1 MLGGTAVGASGALQP
16 NSVTTSS
23 YSNDRPAATGLD
35 VEFASD
41 PASGG
46 FFQADYKK

>member
-1 MLGGTAVGASGALQP
+1 MLGGTAVSASGALQA
-16 NSVTTSS
+16 NSASNPS
-23 YSNDRPAATGLD
+23 YSNERGITTGLD

>member
-1 MLGGTAVGASGALQP
+1 MLGGTAVSASGALQA
-16 NSVTTSS
+16 NSATTSS
-23 YSNDRPAATGLD
+23 YGNERSVVTGID